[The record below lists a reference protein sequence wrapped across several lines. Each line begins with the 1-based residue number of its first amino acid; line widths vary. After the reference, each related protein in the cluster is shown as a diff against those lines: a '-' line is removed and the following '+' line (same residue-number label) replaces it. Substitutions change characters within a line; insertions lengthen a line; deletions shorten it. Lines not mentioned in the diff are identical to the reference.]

1 MRKEKAM
8 PDHEELE
15 SILDR
20 QDTIARR
27 DRTLPWR
34 KEMEPSPESDEADE
48 AEEAGR
54 RSESYG

>member
-1 MRKEKAM
+1 VRKEKAM
-8 PDHEELE
+8 PDHEEME

-48 AEEAGR
+48 AEE
-54 RSESYG
+54 RSKK